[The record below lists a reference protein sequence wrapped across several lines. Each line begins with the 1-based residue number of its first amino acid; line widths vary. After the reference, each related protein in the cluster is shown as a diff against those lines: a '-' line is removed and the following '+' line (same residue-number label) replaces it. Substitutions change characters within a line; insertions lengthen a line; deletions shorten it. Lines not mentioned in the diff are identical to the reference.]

1 MDSALAAVRSDKTA
15 QCWRRTTSADTS
27 FPCVIVLLPER
38 FSAVVHQDVK
48 VTMGQEVC
56 IPFITY
62 MLTPHENTPSLF
74 SSHIVKSCVPKYR
87 ERLNLDS
94 FLRHHMLTPSA
105 MAQLCLKNTVLW
117 LNSKVALHKC
127 FASDA
132 CSEE

>member
-1 MDSALAAVRSDKTA
+1 M
-15 QCWRRTTSADTS
+15 TSADTS

-48 VTMGQEVC
+48 VMMGQEVC

-62 MLTPHENTPSLF
+62 ILTPYENTPSLF

-94 FLRHHMLTPSA
+94 FFRHHMLTPSA
-105 MAQLCLKNTVLW
+105 KAQLCLKNTVLW
-117 LNSKVALHKC
+117 LNSKVALHKSY
-127 FASDA
+127 ASDA